1 MKSVQINS
9 IANDDTSH
17 SYIDLSWLDAFPIF
31 KETVQ
36 GIAGRSQAP
45 IELIVSVLLCV
56 ISLVCQYLI
65 DVKRPWG
72 NAGPTSLII
81 FTIAL
86 SGERKSTV
94 ERIATDVLRVFREKR
109 EKIDIQKTKEWS
121 VLRELWEKQ
130 KKKIQKDITT
140 KNPASAEYEQLEK
153 VLLAHANSEPTR
165 PFVCKMIQQDVTQ
178 AALTEALEKHCP
190 SEALLTSEGDIAL
203 RGVISQVGIMNAL
216 WDASGVEVG
225 RASTGNYSLR
235 DARFSIGIGVQ
246 PLVFQEYLERKGD
259 IGKASGFF
267 ARALFFYPK
276 STQGTRF
283 IGENTPISLDSY
295 TKRMSIL
302 LEENFGK
309 FDARDSSKQVV
320 EFSIEAGEELTRI
333 HNRIERELQ
342 PGGDYERARDHAS
355 KLTENISRVAALL
368 HFFETG
374 QSQISLHELESA
386 EKIVSGCS
394 VVYKKLFSF
403 SPQVVTDADA
413 LLSWLQER
421 SRSPLFRRT
430 RKNEVLQRGPSGL
443 RRVAR
448 LDRAIDYLIE
458 NGLIRIIKCGRVTE
472 IELIQN

>member
-1 MKSVQINS
+1 MSFFQDNS
-9 IANDDTSH
+9 PANNDASH
-17 SYIDLSWLDAFPIF
+17 SYIDARWLDPFPIF

-45 IELIVSVLLCV
+45 IELVVSVLLTV
-56 ISLVCQYLI
+56 IALVCQYLI
-65 DVKRPWG
+65 DVRRPWG
-72 NAGPTSLII
+72 SAGPTSLII

-94 ERIATDVLRVFREKR
+94 ERIATDVLRAFRERR
-109 EKIDIQKTKEWS
+109 EKLDAQKTKEWS
-121 VLRELWEKQ
+121 ALWELWEKQ
-130 KKKIQKDITT
+130 KKKIQKDIVA
-140 KNPASAEYEQLEK
+140 KDSSSADYKQLEK
-153 VLLAHANSEPTR
+153 ALLAHANSEPMR
-165 PFVCKMIQQDVTQ
+165 PLVFKMIQQDVTQ
-178 AALTEALEKHCP
+178 AALTEALEECCP

-246 PLVFQEYLERKGD
+246 PLVFQDYLERKGE
-259 IGKASGFF
+259 IAKASGFF

-283 IGENTPISLDSY
+283 IGESTSLNLDNY
-295 TKRMSIL
+295 KKRMDFL
-302 LEENFGK
+302 LEENFKK
-309 FDARDSSKQVV
+309 FDARDSGKQVIG
-320 EFSIEAGEELTRI
+320 FSIEAGEELVRI
-333 HNRIERELQ
+333 HNSIEKELQ
-342 PGGDYERARDHAS
+342 AGGSYERARDHAS

-374 QSQISLHELESA
+374 LSQISLPELASA
-386 EKIVSGCS
+386 EKIVTGCS
-394 VVYKKLFSF
+394 VVYKRLFSF

-413 LLSWLQER
+413 LFSWLQER
-421 SRSPLFRRT
+421 SQSPLFRRT

-443 RRVAR
+443 RRAAR
-448 LDRAIDYLIE
+448 LNRAVDYLVE
-458 NGLIRIIKCGRVTE
+458 KGLIRMVMHGRVTE
-472 IELIQN
+472 IELTPN